1 MSNNTGCCLHAGGE
15 GGGQGW
21 GAAPAQ
27 VVQQVWGWRL
37 MTNCLAN
44 ERNELQVGCA
54 APHPVLGLAG
64 GVQCCSLKAGLEA
77 PR

>member
-1 MSNNTGCCLHAGGE
+1 MLEGG

-54 APHPVLGLAG
+54 DPHPVLGLPG
-64 GVQCCSLKAGLEA
+64 GVQCCSLKAGLGA